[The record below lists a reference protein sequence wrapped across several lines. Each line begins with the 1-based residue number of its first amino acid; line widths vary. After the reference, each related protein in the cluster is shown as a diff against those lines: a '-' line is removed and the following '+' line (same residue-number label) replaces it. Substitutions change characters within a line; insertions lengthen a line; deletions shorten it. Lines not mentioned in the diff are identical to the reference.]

1 MLAILPFEVI
11 HDTESLTGVGAV
23 GVGGNVDASVT
34 ATTVA
39 DCSVCVTTSSSSP
52 CPQFFFVGCGLP
64 EALFLPNIGLNCGH
78 LGLPCS
84 VDLQRR
90 HSCLYVQLVELHPR

>member
-1 MLAILPFEVI
+1 MWAIFAFEVI
-11 HDTESLTGVGAV
+11 RDTESLTGVGADV
-23 GVGGNVDASVT
+23 VGGDVDAAV
-34 ATTVA
+34 TTVA

-52 CPQFFFVGCGLP
+52 CPQFLFVGCGLP

-84 VDLQRR
+84 VDLQIR